1 MYRVGSHQISELWD
15 PESSNQ
21 KGTNVSNLV
30 SHEMI
35 LKITGDKNILRREL
49 KKSSH
54 AWV

>member
-1 MYRVGSHQISELWD
+1 MYRVGSHGISELWD
-15 PESSNQ
+15 PGSSDQ

-35 LKITGDKNILRREL
+35 LKITGDKSIFRQEL
-49 KKSSH
+49 KNSSH